1 MMNKIF
7 CVFCF
12 FVIVYS
18 HAQTKSEEFRS
29 KKIQVQENTIQIDSV
44 SIYPEDFKVLTSK
57 EKKIIPQSEY
67 KIDFGLSQ
75 LTIDK
80 EKYPEIIVEYYRYP
94 DFLTKTYVPFDKR
107 LIVESTKNT
116 GKLYSETTNKKAKDI
131 KLFDGL
137 ETQGFITRG
146 LTSGNNQNAVTNST
160 LDLTISGKLS
170 DKVGIRA
177 NIFDTNFPLQQSGYS
192 QNITDFDRIFVEL
205 YSKNWNLKGGDISL
219 SNKNSY
225 FLNFDKQVSG
235 IEVGAKFNDNVSA
248 GASGAIVRGKFSV
261 FNFVGVE
268 GNQGPY
274 KIFGS
279 NNESAI
285 IMIEGSER
293 VFVNGV
299 AIEKGENKDYI
310 VDYNLAEIRF
320 NTTYPITNDM
330 RIRIE
335 FQYADRNYTRFIT
348 YGQSEYKND
357 SFSIAGFFY
366 NENDAKN
373 QPVQQSLTDAQKQV
387 LANAGNDP
395 SKMVTP
401 SAFADEFSAN
411 RIQYK
416 KALVGAEETFEYTTN
431 ENDEVYTVTFT
442 NVGQNRG
449 DYEVDKT
456 IAIGTI
462 YKYVGENLG
471 AFSPIVQLI
480 APTKLQVAVV
490 NSTYKPSKKTEL
502 SAELAFSD
510 NDQNLFSTIDD
521 QENKRVAAK
530 VGWQQQITDNTW
542 NIWSKVNY
550 KFIQNNFQTV
560 QRFQAVEFN
569 RDWNLEN
576 RIGDQHELGARLTFD
591 NKKNTTLA
599 YEFQH
604 LSFSNNFSGNK
615 HVIQTNIKKEKTN
628 FWLHGSWLS
637 NATNSRNDNF
647 YRIKSKAIRSFRK
660 SWLGGLVNLE
670 SNSRKLTETNN
681 FDGLSHRFNEVEGFY
696 GIGDSTK
703 VFVKAG
709 VNYRTND
716 SIKSNA
722 FTQTNNR
729 KTFYVNSKLIQN
741 KRTNLSVY
749 ANYRITNNRFQEN
762 EEALNS
768 RIAYNQRFFNNF
780 LTLGTSYET
789 TSGNIARQDFVYIK
803 TEPGQGYY
811 TWIDYNNDGEQQF
824 NEFEVAQFQDQATYL
839 RVALPN
845 IRFVPTQRVKWKQ
858 SVTLNPQIW
867 KTKKG
872 MSKLLSHFYNQ
883 TYVTIDNERLKEEGG
898 FHWNPFH
905 MDGDELL
912 GLTFNIRNNF
922 YFNRSLQ
929 KYSWTYSYGKS
940 RNKQQFSIGT
950 QENNSLIHQ
959 LEFQHKLTKF
969 WLFEAQGALS
979 ENRLQTENLANR
991 NYNIQ
996 IKEIQPKLTFL
1007 YNKDHK
1013 FSFFYHLKNKENIE
1027 QDFEKLQLQK
1037 LGLSYFFLSPK
1048 KNQLSADVTMFI
1060 NNFSGNANSPVGYQ
1074 MLEGLQVGRNYTW
1087 NLLWNQKLTSILN
1100 LSLNYFGRK
1109 SEGSSTIHSGTVQLK
1124 AIF

>member
-12 FVIVYS
+12 FVIVYG
-18 HAQTKSEEFRS
+18 HAQTKQEEFRS
-29 KKIQVQENTIQIDSV
+29 KKIRVLKNIIQIDSL
-44 SIYPEDFKVLTSK
+44 SIYPEDFKVLTAK
-57 EKKIIPQSEY
+57 EKKVIPQSEY
-67 KIDFGLSQ
+67 QIDFGLSQ
-75 LTIDK
+75 LSIDK
-80 EKYPEIIVEYYRYP
+80 EKYPEIIVQYYLYP

-107 LIVESTKNT
+107 LIVENTKNM
-116 GKLYSETTNKKAKDI
+116 GRLYSETTNKKTKDV

-170 DKVGIRA
+170 KKVGIRA

-192 QNITDFDRIFVEL
+192 QNVTDFDRIFVEL
-205 YSKNWNLKGGDISL
+205 YSKHWNLKGGDISL
-219 SNKNSY
+219 SNRNSY

-235 IEVGAKFNDNVSA
+235 VEVGAKFNEGLSA

-261 FNFVGVE
+261 FNFVGAE

-274 KIFGS
+274 KILGS

-293 VFVNGV
+293 VFVNGI
-299 AIEKGENKDYI
+299 AIERGENKDYI
-310 VDYNLAEIRF
+310 IDYNLAEIRF

-335 FQYADRNYTRFIT
+335 FQYSDRNYTRFIT
-348 YGQSEYKND
+348 YGKSEYKSD
-357 SFSIAGFFY
+357 SFAIAGFFY

-373 QPVQQSLTDAQKQV
+373 QPVQQSLTDAQKQI

-395 SKMVTP
+395 SKMTAP
-401 SAFADEFSAN
+401 SAFADQFSAN

-416 KALVGAEETFEYTTN
+416 KTIVGVEEVFEYTTN
-431 ENDEVYTVTFT
+431 ESDEVYTVTFT

-449 DYEVDKT
+449 NYEVDKT

-462 YKYVGENLG
+462 YKYAGINSG
-471 AFSPIVQLI
+471 SFSPIIQLI

-490 NSTYKPSKKTEL
+490 NSMYKPSEKTEL
-502 SAELAFSD
+502 STELAFSD
-510 NDQNLFSTIDD
+510 NDQNLFSEIDNR
-521 QENKRVAAK
+521 ENQKVAAK
-530 VGWQQQITDNTW
+530 VGWKQQISNKTW
-542 NIWSKVNY
+542 DVSSSLDY

-560 QRFQAVEFN
+560 QRFQSVEFN

-576 RIGDQHELGARLTFD
+576 RAGDQNELGVKLFFD
-591 NKKNTTLA
+591 NKKHTKFS

-615 HVIQTNIKKEKTN
+615 HAIQANIKKEKTS
-628 FWLHGSWLS
+628 FWLQGSWLD
-637 NATNSRNDNF
+637 NFTNSRNDNF
-647 YRIKSKAIRSFRK
+647 YRIKSKAMRSFNK
-660 SWLGGLVNLE
+660 SWIGAAVNLE
-670 SNSRKLTETNN
+670 SNSRKLTATNN
-681 FDGLSHRFNEVEGFY
+681 FDALSHSFNEVEGFY
-696 GIGDSTK
+696 GVGDSTK
-703 VFVKAG
+703 VYVKVG

-722 FTQTNNR
+722 FTQVNNR
-729 KTFYVNSKLIQN
+729 KTFYINSRLIQN
-741 KRTNLSVY
+741 KTTNLTVF
-749 ANYRITNNRFQEN
+749 ANYRSTNNTFKEN

-768 RIAYNQRFFNNF
+768 RIAYNQRFFKSF

-789 TSGNIARQDFVYIK
+789 TSGNIARQDFVYVK

-867 KTKKG
+867 KAKKG
-872 MSKLLSHFYNQ
+872 LIKLLSHFYNQ

-898 FHWNPFH
+898 FHWNPFQ
-905 MDGDELL
+905 MDGEELL

-969 WLFEAQGALS
+969 WLFEAKGALS
-979 ENRLQTENLANR
+979 ENQLQTENLANR

-996 IKEIQPKLTFL
+996 IKEVQPKLTFL

-1013 FSFFYHLKNKENIE
+1013 FSFFYHLKDKENIE
-1027 QDFEKLQLQK
+1027 KDFEKLQLQK

-1048 KNQLSADVTMFI
+1048 KNQLTADVTMFI
-1060 NNFSGNANSPVGYQ
+1060 NNFSGNENSPVGYQ

-1087 NLLWNQKLTSILN
+1087 SLLWNQKLTSILN

-1109 SEGSSTIHSGTVQLK
+1109 SEGSTTIHSGTVQLK